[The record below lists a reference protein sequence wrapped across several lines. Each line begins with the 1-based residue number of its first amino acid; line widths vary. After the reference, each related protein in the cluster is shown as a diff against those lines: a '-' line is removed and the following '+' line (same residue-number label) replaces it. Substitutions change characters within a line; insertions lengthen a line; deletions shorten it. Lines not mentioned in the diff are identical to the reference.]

1 MDAFQMNMAASAAA
15 VERLNQNFDA
25 TLGQLAK
32 LKTASKRR
40 QAARAAFD
48 VAAAADQEAYASK
61 RNEDFAAWAAE

>member
-15 VERLNQNFDA
+15 VERLHQSFDA

-40 QAARAAFD
+40 QAARAAFNSAVD
-48 VAAAADQEAYASK
+48 ADMEAYASN
-61 RNEDFAAWAAE
+61 RDAEFAAWAAK